1 MKSYKNSDKIPPI
14 MIGSSTPQEWRVPLI
29 DWDRPPW
36 NRWTFQNIRQILPTA
51 NIKHDKNF
59 VSELKYNL
67 QNIENIKFKDIN
79 DKNVTISQ
87 MLNDTYTDGFL
98 VHIGGHIIHESYYN
112 GMRPDSV
119 HIAQSVSKS
128 VTSTVAGILIGRG
141 LLNPNEQITHYLPE
155 LKSTAWNGATLQHV
169 FDMTSG
175 VKFGEE
181 YDVRNSDI
189 GKMDVASGWKP
200 IPDGSNP
207 NEYWPE
213 CVWDQMLSLKEKE
226 TEHGERFLYR
236 SIETD
241 VIAHIMERVTGKK
254 LATLISEE
262 LWQPMGAE
270 EAANI
275 TVDSAGYGLSCGGI
289 SSTLRDF
296 ARFGLLHLNN
306 GAINGEQIIP
316 KFWVDDIRSGK
327 HGLDVIAPS
336 DVNTNIL
343 SFLPVGKYRNQFW
356 VEDKEKT
363 TVMCIGVFGQLI
375 YIAPEYDMVV
385 VKFSTWPDFLDTEH
399 KLNTLFGI
407 HAIAQNFHLKD

>member
-51 NIKHDKNF
+51 NIKHDKNH

-67 QNIENIKFKDIN
+67 QNIEDINFKDTN
-79 DKNVTISQ
+79 NQSVSVSQ

-112 GMRPDSV
+112 EMRPDTV

-128 VTSTVAGILIGRG
+128 VTATVAGILIGRG
-141 LLNPNEQITHYLPE
+141 LLDPNENITNYLSE
-155 LKSTAWNGATLQHV
+155 LKETAWNGAKLQHV

-200 IPDGSNP
+200 IPEGSDP
-207 NEYWPE
+207 NEHWPE

-226 TEHGERFLYR
+226 AEHGERFLYR

-241 VIAHIMERVTGKK
+241 VIAHAMERATGKK
-254 LATLISEE
+254 LAELISEE

-270 EAANI
+270 EDANI

-296 ARFGLLHLNN
+296 ARFGILHLNN
-306 GAINGEQIIP
+306 GVLKGEQIIP
-316 KFWVDDIRSGK
+316 KHWIDDIRSGQ
-327 HGLDVIAPS
+327 HGLDNAS
-336 DVNTNIL
+336 L
-343 SFLPVGKYRNQFW
+343 REMLPNGQYRNQFW
-356 VEDKEKT
+356 IEDKEKT

-385 VKFSTWPDFLDTEH
+385 VKFSTWPDFIDTEH
-399 KLNTLFGI
+399 KLNTLSAI
-407 HAIAQNFHLKD
+407 HAIAQHYQSKD

>member
-1 MKSYKNSDKIPPI
+1 

-51 NIKHDKNF
+51 NIKHDKNH

-67 QNIENIKFKDIN
+67 QNIEDINFKDTN
-79 DKNVTISQ
+79 NQSVSVSQ

-112 GMRPDSV
+112 EMRPDTV

-128 VTSTVAGILIGRG
+128 VTATVAGILIGRG
-141 LLNPNEQITHYLPE
+141 LLDPNENITNYLSE
-155 LKSTAWNGATLQHV
+155 LKETAWNGAKLQHV

-200 IPDGSNP
+200 IPEGSDP
-207 NEYWPE
+207 NEYWPN
-213 CVWDQMLSLKEKE
+213 CVWDQMLTLKEKE
-226 TEHGERFLYR
+226 AEHGERFLYR

-241 VIAHIMERVTGKK
+241 VIAHAMERVTGKK
-254 LATLISEE
+254 LADLISEE
-262 LWQPMGAE
+262 LWQKMGAE
-270 EAANI
+270 EDANI
-275 TVDSAGYGLSCGGI
+275 TVDSSGYGLSCGGI
-289 SSTLRDF
+289 SSSLRDF
-296 ARFGLLHLNN
+296 ARFGILHLNN
-306 GAINGEQIIP
+306 GELNGKQIIP
-316 KFWVDDIRSGK
+316 TEWVNDIRSGQ
-327 HGLDVIAPS
+327 HGLDNAS
-336 DVNTNIL
+336 L
-343 SFLPVGKYRNQFW
+343 REMLPNGQYRNQFW
-356 VEDKEKT
+356 IEDKEKT

-385 VKFSTWPDFLDTEH
+385 VKFSTWPDFIDTEH
-399 KLNTLFGI
+399 KLNTLSAI
-407 HAIAQNFHLKD
+407 HAIAQHYQSKD

>member
-1 MKSYKNSDKIPPI
+1 M
-14 MIGSSTPQEWRVPLI
+14 
-29 DWDRPPW
+29 
-36 NRWTFQNIRQILPTA
+36 
-51 NIKHDKNF
+51 
-59 VSELKYNL
+59 SELKYNL

-155 LKSTAWNGATLQHV
+155 LKSTAWNGAKLQHV

-181 YDVRNSDI
+181 YDIRNSDI
-189 GKMDVASGWKP
+189 GKMDVASSWKP
-200 IPDGSNP
+200 IPEGSDP
-207 NEYWPE
+207 NEHWPK

-270 EAANI
+270 EDANI

-296 ARFGLLHLNN
+296 ARFGILHLNSGKLN
-306 GAINGEQIIP
+306 GKQIIP
-316 KFWVDDIRSGK
+316 SDWIDDIRSGN
-327 HGLDVIAPS
+327 HGLANEYLQATYP
-336 DVNTNIL
+336 N
-343 SFLPVGKYRNQFW
+343 GKYRNQFW
-356 VEDKEKT
+356 IEDASKT
-363 TVMCIGVFGQLI
+363 IVMCIGVFGQLI
-375 YIAPEYDMVV
+375 YIAPEYNMVV
-385 VKFSTWPDFLDTEH
+385 VKFSTWPDFVDNSH
-399 KLNTLFGI
+399 KLNTLSAI
-407 HAIAQNFHLKD
+407 HAIAENYKRKG